1 MVSFYQK
8 TLKNK
13 LEVVGEKHPYGN
25 AVALGFALR
34 FGSRDEWSEKEHG
47 MAHFIEHLVF
57 KSTQKYNSFDLV
69 NVLEEKGGDLN
80 AFTCKEFT
88 CMHFYGL
95 KEDLEKAI
103 DVISQ
108 ICFFSNWTDAD
119 FVSEKEVIKQEI
131 LMSYDNPEDFMFD
144 DFTQKY
150 FSGSSL
156 AHPIF
161 GTLESLEKIQLSDV
175 KSFMAEFYR
184 PENTVVSIAGDFDW
198 DKFVSLL
205 ESYTPE
211 NPTEAM
217 KVRGYDPVA
226 ANSFIHF
233 ENKDIQQ
240 HQLIMAFPVNAI
252 RDGIHYPVSIL
263 SNYLGSGMNSV
274 FFQELREK
282 KSLCYSVSAS
292 YGPNEQAGM
301 FSVMSS
307 TTEEKLAELLM
318 EVRSILFD
326 IQENSIPEKDLEK
339 VKMQIRCGLL
349 LGESDIDARMH
360 SMIYDKIFGRNYR
373 SIKELVEAI
382 SSLQARDMSEYL
394 DKYFKPDQA
403 SYYIMGRNSESL
415 MKQITS
421 CLS

>member
-1 MVSFYQK
+1 MVSFYQT

-13 LEVVGEKHPYGN
+13 IEVVGEKHPYGN

-108 ICFFSNWTDAD
+108 ICFFSNWTEAD
-119 FVSEKEVIKQEI
+119 FDSEKEVIKQEI
-131 LMSYDNPEDFMFD
+131 LMSYDNPEDYMFD
-144 DFTQKY
+144 DFTNKY
-150 FSGSSL
+150 FAGSSL

-161 GTLESLEKIQLSDV
+161 GTLDSLEKIELEDV
-175 KSFMAEFYR
+175 RAFMKEFYR
-184 PENTVVSIAGDFDW
+184 PENTIVSIAGDFGW
-198 DKFVSLL
+198 NRFVSLL

-211 NPTEAM
+211 NPAEPM
-217 KVRGYDPVA
+217 KDRVFDPVHG
-226 ANSFIHF
+226 NKFVHF
-233 ENKDIQQ
+233 ETKDIQQ

-274 FFQELREK
+274 LFQELREK
-282 KSLCYSVSAS
+282 KALCYSVSAS

-307 TTEEKLAELLM
+307 TTEEKLPELLS
-318 EVRSILFD
+318 EVRNILFD
-326 IQENSIPEKDLEK
+326 LQEKGLAESALEK

-349 LGESDIDARMH
+349 LGESDVDARMH
-360 SMIYDKIFGRNYR
+360 SMIYDKIFSREYR
-373 SIKELVEAI
+373 SIKDLVESI
-382 SSLQARDMSEYL
+382 SSLNTTDMQEYL
-394 DKYFKPDQA
+394 SRFFKPNEA
-403 SYYIMGRNSESL
+403 SYYVMGRNTSALESSIL
-415 MKQITS
+415 S